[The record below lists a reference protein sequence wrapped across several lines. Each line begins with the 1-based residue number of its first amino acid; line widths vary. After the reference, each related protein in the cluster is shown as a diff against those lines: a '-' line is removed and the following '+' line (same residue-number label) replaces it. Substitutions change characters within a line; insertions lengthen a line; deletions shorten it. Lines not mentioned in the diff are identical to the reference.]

1 MSEYFAHPLAP
12 VTTIILAML
21 VILFAQRTCEG
32 LSPSELQSKLGGD
45 GFSVFWFWVAA
56 SFWGI
61 LFLLLFGGLVW
72 TVIDIIVSL
81 IPSEGQADQIWSW
94 RFSVLKL
101 ASLTAVLGAVVALPF
116 TLMRL
121 NLTNTQVETAYEA
134 LTNNKMDISVADL
147 HAQRQITRWDGDT
160 ASNGWQDDITRRN
173 GAIDRLLGLVEEN
186 KDLRPRVD
194 RLLTVYL
201 RELTREFPAEPVPE
215 DATPRALAT
224 WASRLTAKRSD
235 MENAVQVLSRLPR
248 PDWAKGE
255 QRLPDLQGI
264 NMQGFKLSRLFL
276 QQANLSE
283 AQLQGASLSWAQLQG
298 ADLSGAQLQG
308 AHLSRTQLQ
317 GAHLLGTKLQG
328 AYLSGAQLQG
338 ANLVEA
344 QLQGAH
350 FLGTKLQ
357 GAHLS
362 GTKLQG
368 ADLSWAQLQGADFR
382 WAEFDS
388 ETSFSAAALDWA
400 ALKDVNLSKTPQIT
414 EHLNVMFGDRS
425 VTLPDGADYPDHW
438 PESDMVWIEF
448 EEAWHDWQRAGG
460 FHPDNPR

>member
-1 MSEYFAHPLAP
+1 MVGRCRLEQYLSEYFAHSLAP

-21 VILFAQRTCEG
+21 VILFAQQTCEG

-134 LTNNKMDISVADL
+134 LTNNKMDIAVADL

-186 KDLRPRVD
+186 EDLRPRVD

-215 DATPRALAT
+215 DATPEALRT
-224 WASRLTAKRSD
+224 WAKGLTAKRSD

-248 PDWAKGE
+248 PDWAKGD
-255 QRLPDLQGI
+255 QPLPDLQEI

-276 QQANLSE
+276 QHANLSE
-283 AQLQGASLSWAQLQG
+283 AQLQGANLSWAKLQGAHLSWAQLQG
-298 ADLSGAQLQG
+298 ADL
-308 AHLSRTQLQ
+308 
-317 GAHLLGTKLQG
+317 
-328 AYLSGAQLQG
+328 
-338 ANLVEA
+338 
-344 QLQGAH
+344 
-350 FLGTKLQ
+350 
-357 GAHLS
+357 
-362 GTKLQG
+362 
-368 ADLSWAQLQGADFR
+368 R

-388 ETSFSAAALDWA
+388 ETSLSAAMLNWA
-400 ALKDVNLSKTPQIT
+400 ALRGVNLSNIPQIT

-425 VTLPDGADYPDHW
+425 VTLPDGVAYPDHW
-438 PESDMVWIEF
+438 PESDMDWNEF
-448 EEAWHDWQRAGG
+448 GEAWRDWQRAGG
-460 FHPDNPR
+460 FDPDNPR